1 MTLASLLD
9 QVVKWLLD
17 VMAILGYPAVFAAL
31 FLEGAWVPI
40 TSEIFLLT
48 AGFLAFQ
55 GKMNFLVAALS
66 GAAGFA
72 TGCFVPFLLARYKGR
87 PFLVRWGRYVF
98 VTPEDVERVE
108 KWFTRYGPRVILLT
122 RMIPVVRNAISFPA
136 GMGRLHPAYF
146 FLLTIVGF
154 GPWAVFVTYAGMKM
168 GANWET
174 ILQLVD
180 GLSVFGWIIIG
191 GFAAALIGFLVYRR
205 RAVLSAAKRRG
216 EKSEG

>member
-1 MTLASLLD
+1 MTLSEVLD
-9 QVVKWLLD
+9 PAVKWLLD
-17 VMAILGYPAVFAAL
+17 VMATLGYPAVFAAL

-55 GKMNFLVAALS
+55 GKMNFLAAALS

-72 TGCFVPFLLARYKGR
+72 VGCFVPFLLARYKGR
-87 PFLVRWGRYVF
+87 AFLARWGRYVL
-98 VTPEDVERVE
+98 VTPEDVARVE
-108 KWFTRYGPRVILLT
+108 RWFTRYGARIILLT

-136 GMGRLHPAYF
+136 GLGKLRPARF

-154 GPWAVFVTYAGMKM
+154 GPWAVFITYAGMKL
-168 GANWET
+168 GANWDT

-180 GLSVFGWIIIG
+180 GLSAIGWVIVG
-191 GFAAALIGFLVYRR
+191 GFVAMAIGFLVLRR
-205 RAVLSAAKRRG
+205 RAVLRG
-216 EKSEG
+216 KTRMN